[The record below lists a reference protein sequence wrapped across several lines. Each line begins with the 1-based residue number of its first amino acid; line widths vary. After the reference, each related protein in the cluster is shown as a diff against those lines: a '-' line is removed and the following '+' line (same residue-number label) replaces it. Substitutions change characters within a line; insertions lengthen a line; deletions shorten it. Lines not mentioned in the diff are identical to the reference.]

1 MQKRLKKQEME
12 YQSAELDVKFPITAP
27 SHIIRGEVS
36 PDLPHVHD
44 CFEIG
49 YCFEGTGIFTV
60 EDKIL
65 PYQAGDAV
73 IINNREV
80 HQAVSSLGK
89 VSVWSFTHLN
99 PVSLLAG
106 HISSDEL
113 TLKTDMFCG
122 SDFINIIKDETHPGI
137 CNVIQDIIQEMR
149 QHQPGFKA
157 VVRSLVFI
165 MLTRLQRSKKKS
177 SPVTVGPIK
186 RENLARISPAI
197 RHIINKF
204 STNLNI
210 AELATNCYLSEPH
223 FRKIFKSATGLPPS
237 QYITKFRM
245 NAATVILKNSKRK
258 IIQISTD
265 CGYTTLSSF
274 NRSFKT
280 TFNLS
285 PREYRKL
292 KKDN

>member
-12 YQSAELDVKFPITAP
+12 YQSAELDSKFPITAP

-49 YCFEGTGIFTV
+49 YCFEGAGIFTV

-89 VSVWSFTHLN
+89 ISVWSFTHLN
-99 PVSLLAG
+99 PVLLLAG
-106 HISSDEL
+106 HIFSDEFA
-113 TLKTDMFCG
+113 LKTDMLCG
-122 SDFINIIKDETHPGI
+122 SDFINIIKHETHPEI

-149 QHQPGFKA
+149 QQQPGFKA

-165 MLTRLQRSKKKS
+165 MLTRLHRITEQTPSAA
-177 SPVTVGPIK
+177 VGTLK

-197 RHIINKF
+197 RHIINNF
-204 STNLNI
+204 STSLNI

-223 FRKIFKSATGLPPS
+223 FRKVFKEATGLPPS
-237 QYITKFRM
+237 QYIIKFRM
-245 NAATVILKNSKRK
+245 NAASIMLKNSNRK
-258 IIQISTD
+258 VIQIATD

-274 NRSFKT
+274 NRSFKE
-280 TFNLS
+280 TFNQS
-285 PREYRKL
+285 PREYRKI
-292 KKDN
+292 NRNN

>member
-1 MQKRLKKQEME
+1 MQNQFKKQLME
-12 YQSAELDVKFPITAP
+12 YKSAELDSKFPITAP
-27 SHIIRGEVS
+27 SHIIRGEIS

-49 YCFEGTGIFTV
+49 YCFEGPGIFTI

-65 PYQAGDAV
+65 PYHAGDAV

-80 HQAVSSLGK
+80 HQAVSSLGN

-99 PVSLLAG
+99 PILLLAG

-113 TLKTDMFCG
+113 TLKTDLFCG
-122 SDFINIIKDETHPGI
+122 SNFINIITREMHPGI
-137 CNVIQDIIQEMR
+137 CNVIQDIILEMR
-149 QHQPGFKA
+149 QQQPGFKA
-157 VVRSLVFI
+157 LVRSLVFI
-165 MLTRLQRSKKKS
+165 MLTRLHRITEQTPSAAVS
-177 SPVTVGPIK
+177 TLK

-197 RHIINKF
+197 RHIINNF
-204 STNLNI
+204 STILNI
-210 AELATNCYLSEPH
+210 AELATSCYLSEPH

-245 NAATVILKNSKRK
+245 NAASIMLKNSNRK
-258 IIQISTD
+258 IIQIATD

-274 NRSFKT
+274 NRSFKA
-280 TFNLS
+280 TFKQS
-285 PREYRKL
+285 PREYRKT
-292 KKDN
+292 KDD